1 MVGRAGRRQSS
12 RRGCRWHRK
21 RDDVT
26 TEFSATELVKAL
38 RKQVTVLE
46 DDLRARVDG
55 ADVDARQ
62 AGVGER
68 WRAEHTAALQA
79 QRTAASWQ
87 AWRDERVTQAA
98 VAWVL
103 LTVFARYCEDHALVS
118 KAWIGGP
125 NADARQQALDARRAY
140 FTEFP
145 EHTDREWL
153 ETIIA
158 HFEKMEATRGLV
170 DIYSPIHQ
178 VAPSGDAARALLEF
192 WWDKDSSGDPLW
204 CFEGVDTRFLGDV
217 YQDLSEFAK
226 KTYALLQTP
235 EFVEEFIL
243 DQTLEPALAGRPL
256 EGFTVIDPTCGS
268 GHFLLGA
275 FHRLLERWESEAP
288 ALGRRVL
295 VQKALG
301 SVFGVDINP
310 FAVAIARFRLMVAA
324 LDASGD
330 KSIEKMIDITMN
342 LAAGDS
348 LLWGARQQALAD
360 DLWSLGTERM
370 TLATEDAGALKA
382 ILQRQHDVVVGNP
395 PYITVKDKALN
406 QTYREL
412 YSTCHR
418 KYALTVPFME
428 LFFDL
433 AKSNAEGRPGWV
445 GQITSNSFM
454 KREFGS
460 KLIEE
465 FLRNCDLRKVI
476 DTSGAYIPGH
486 GTPTVILVGRN
497 CSPVGDSVRAVLGVR
512 GEPGR
517 PEVPAEGVVWSAIV
531 NHIDEPGFD
540 SAWISV
546 ADLDRSAL
554 NAHPWSLSGGGA
566 VELLEQVQA
575 RCASQLRTSVK
586 EIGFGAVTAEDSA
599 FMLGADKLRRSAVMQ
614 EFQRPVV
621 EGDVVREW
629 AVAPAQAAL
638 WPYNEQT
645 LDPEL
650 KAVTARLLWPNKAM
664 LSLRINLGQSQ
675 LERGL
680 TWFEYS
686 MFFKDRY
693 RTPLSITFAFVATHN
708 HFVLDRGGKVFK
720 QSAPVIKLPEGAT
733 EDDHLRLLG
742 VLNSSVACF
751 WLKQNSYPKGGDP
764 VGQDGARVS
773 AEAWSD
779 RYEFTG
785 TTLKDFPLLSDYP
798 LARSRI
804 LDSFAQELVSYTP
817 IAIAEESIPTA
828 EALQSARRQS
838 EHIRALMIA
847 HQEELDWECY
857 RLYGLIDE
865 DLTYAGD
872 LPGIGLGE
880 RAFEIILA
888 RVMED
893 GERTTW
899 FERHRSTPITEIP
912 AHLPDDY
919 RELIQRRLDII
930 ASNPNIRLLEKP
942 EHKRRWAS
950 EPWDKRVTEA
960 LRDWLLDRVENRDL
974 WFEDGHPV
982 PKSVAQL
989 ADRLD
994 RDEDFRRVLRL
1005 WAGNPDVSTG
1015 AALAKLLEEEG
1026 VPYLA
1031 ALRYKPAGLIKREAW
1046 EHTWDLQRREDAG
1059 ETLDTPIPVPPKY
1072 KPADFVKTSYWS
1084 RRGKLDVPKER
1095 FVSYPGA
1102 GRDNDTSQ
1110 LLGWAG
1116 WDHAEQALA
1125 LAGLVDDRI
1134 DRDGWDQSAPEKL
1147 VPMLAGLAELMP
1159 WVRQWHGEI
1168 DPEYGESVADTL
1180 DEVLRTHSAALGV
1193 TTEDL
1198 AAWRPAASTRGGR
1211 TAKKLA
1217 KETDSA

>member
-1 MVGRAGRRQSS
+1 MA
-12 RRGCRWHRK
+12 
-21 RDDVT
+21 D
-26 TEFSATELVKAL
+26 FSATELVKAL

-55 ADVDARQ
+55 ADVDTRQ
-62 AGVGER
+62 PGVEQR
-68 WRAEHTAALQA
+68 WRAEYTAALQA

-118 KAWIGGP
+118 RAWIGGP
-125 NADARQQALDARRAY
+125 DADARQQALDARRAY

-153 ETIIA
+153 ETIVA
-158 HFEKMEATRGLV
+158 HFAKMEATRGLV
-170 DIYSPIHQ
+170 DSYSPMHQ
-178 VAPSGDAARALLEF
+178 VAPSGDAARSLLEF
-192 WWDKDSSGDPLW
+192 WWDKNASGDPLW
-204 CFEGVDTRFLGDV
+204 SFAGVDTRFLGDV

-243 DQTLEPALAGRPL
+243 DQTLEPALKERPL

-275 FHRLLERWESEAP
+275 FHRLLERWENEAP

-295 VQKALG
+295 VQKALA

-324 LDASGD
+324 LEASGD
-330 KSIEKMIDITMN
+330 KSIEKLIDIELN

-360 DLWSLGTERM
+360 DLWSTGAEQM
-370 TLATEDAGALKA
+370 AYATENADALRA
-382 ILQRQHDVVVGNP
+382 ILQREHDVVVGNP
-395 PYITVKDKALN
+395 PYITVKDAALN
-406 QTYREL
+406 ATYRQL

-418 KYALTVPFME
+418 QYALTVPFME

-433 AKSNAEGRPGWV
+433 AKSNSEGKPGWV

-465 FLRNCDLRKVI
+465 FLGTRDLKRVI

-497 CSPVGDSVRAVLGVR
+497 RTPVGETVRAVLGVR

-517 PEVPAEGVVWSAIV
+517 PEESARGIVWSRIV
-531 NHIDEPGFD
+531 AHIDEPGFD
-540 SAWISV
+540 DGWISV
-546 ADLDRSAL
+546 AELDRSL
-554 NAHPWSLSGGGA
+554 LQTHPWSLSGGGA
-566 VELLEQVQA
+566 VELAQSVTSAAVSVLDSHVSSIGRTTVVGEDDA
-575 RCASQLRTSVK
+575 WIYDAHNSKRFMEMLPLREFVVGEDVRDF
-586 EIGFGAVTAEDSA
+586 EIAPSTLVVNPYVDSA
-599 FMLGADKLRRSAVMQ
+599 NETPVSERS
-614 EFQRPVV
+614 PVV
-621 EGDVVREW
+621 
-629 AVAPAQAAL
+629 AHL
-638 WPYNEQT
+638 WPQRT
-645 LDPEL
+645 LL
-650 KAVTARLLWPNKAM
+650 
-664 LSLRINLGQSQ
+664 QSRTVFQ
-675 LERGL
+675 KTLTERGL
-680 TWFEYS
+680 PWWVHLESYS
-686 MFFKDRY
+686 SKL

-708 HFVLDRGGKVFK
+708 HFVLDRGGKVFNR
-720 QSAPVIKLPEGAT
+720 SAPVIKLPEGAS

-742 VLNSSVACF
+742 VLNSSVGCF
-751 WLKQNSYPKGGDP
+751 WLKQNSHNKGGGGIGRGD
-764 VGQDGARVS
+764 
-773 AEAWSD
+773 SD
-779 RYEFTG
+779 ESWEQRYEFTG
-785 TTLKDFPLLSDYP
+785 TTLDDFPLPSSYP
-798 LARSRI
+798 LERGRTLDTLARV
-804 LDSFAQELVSYTP
+804 LAAQTP
-817 IAIAEESIPTA
+817 SAVAASGVPTA
-828 EALQSARRQS
+828 KALEHAHDES
-838 EHIRALMIA
+838 ERIRALMIA

-865 DLTYAGD
+865 DLTYSGE
-872 LPGIGLGE
+872 LPGTTLGE
-880 RAFEIILA
+880 RAFEIALA
-888 RVMED
+888 RAVES
-893 GERTTW
+893 GEHTAW
-899 FERHRSTPITEIP
+899 FERHRSTPTTEIP
-912 AHLPDDY
+912 SHLPADY
-919 RELIQRRLDII
+919 RDLLQRRLDVIK
-930 ASNPNIRLLEKP
+930 SNPHIRLLEKP
-942 EHKRRWAS
+942 EYKRRWAS

-974 WFEDGHPV
+974 WFEGDHPT
-982 PKSVAQL
+982 PRSVAQL

-994 RDEDFRRVLRL
+994 RDNDFRQVLRL
-1005 WAGNPDVSTG
+1005 WAGNNEVSTS
-1015 AALAKLLEEEG
+1015 AALAKLLDEEG

-1031 ALRYKPAGLIKREAW
+1031 ALRYKPSGLIKREAW

-1059 ETLDTPIPVPPKY
+1059 EKLGTPIPVPPKY
-1072 KPADFVKTSYWS
+1072 KPADFLKTSYWS

-1095 FVSYPGA
+1095 FIAYPNA
-1102 GRDNDTSQ
+1102 NRDTDPSM

-1125 LAGLVDDRI
+1125 LAGLVDERI
-1134 DRDGWDQSAPEKL
+1134 AAEGWDQANPDRL
-1147 VPMLAGLAELMP
+1147 TPMLAGLAELLP

-1168 DPEYGESVADTL
+1168 DPEYGESVADTIA
-1180 DEVLRTHSAALGV
+1180 EVLRSHSTDLGI
-1193 TTEDL
+1193 TPDDL
-1198 AAWRPAASTRGGR
+1198 AVWRPPASARGRR
-1211 TAKKLA
+1211 TVKKSA
-1217 KETDSA
+1217 KENDDA

>member
-1 MVGRAGRRQSS
+1 MA
-12 RRGCRWHRK
+12 
-21 RDDVT
+21 D
-26 TEFSATELVKAL
+26 FSATELVKAL

-55 ADVDARQ
+55 ADVDTRQ
-62 AGVGER
+62 PGVEQR
-68 WRAEHTAALQA
+68 WRAEYTAALQA

-125 NADARQQALDARRAY
+125 DADARQQALDARRAY
-140 FTEFP
+140 FAEFP

-153 ETIIA
+153 ETIVA
-158 HFEKMEATRGLV
+158 HFAKMEATRGLV
-170 DIYSPIHQ
+170 DSYSPMHQ
-178 VAPSGDAARALLEF
+178 VAPSGDAARSLLEF
-192 WWDKDSSGDPLW
+192 WWDKDASGEPLW
-204 CFEGVDTRFLGDV
+204 SFAGVDTRFLGDV

-243 DQTLEPALAGRPL
+243 DQTLEPALKERPL

-275 FHRLLERWESEAP
+275 FHRLLERWENEAP

-295 VQKALG
+295 VQKALA

-330 KSIEKMIDITMN
+330 KSIEKLIDIELN

-360 DLWSLGTERM
+360 DLWSTGAEQM
-370 TLATEDAGALKA
+370 AYATENADALKA
-382 ILQRQHDVVVGNP
+382 ILQREHDVVVGNP

-433 AKSNAEGRPGWV
+433 AKSDSNSKPGWV

-465 FLRNCDLRKVI
+465 FLSTRDLRRVI

-497 CSPVGDSVRAVLGVR
+497 RTPVGETVRAVLGVR

-517 PEVPAEGVVWSAIV
+517 PNDPAKGIVWSAIV
-531 NHIDEPGFD
+531 EHVDDPRFD
-540 SAWISV
+540 NGWISV
-546 ADLDRSAL
+546 ADLDRAL
-554 NAHPWSLSGGGA
+554 LRVHPWSLSGGGA
-566 VELLEQVQA
+566 VELLEAVDSA
-575 RCASQLRTSVK
+575 TSRRLGDLVK
-586 EIGFGAVTAEDSA
+586 RIGFFGV
-599 FMLGADKLRRSAVMQ
+599 MGADDALTLPREFAASDRYVDSGYAPLVQGDEVRDFAVEPGFAAFFPYSKTRELQPLLAYRLMG
-614 EFQRPVV
+614 QR
-621 EGDVVREW
+621 
-629 AVAPAQAAL
+629 L
-638 WPYNEQT
+638 WPYRTEMGNRATFGGGTYLSDGRPWYEWHQV
-645 LDPEL
+645 PED
-650 KAVTARLLWPNKAM
+650 KGTSP
-664 LSLRINLGQSQ
+664 
-675 LERGL
+675 
-680 TWFEYS
+680 F
-686 MFFKDRY
+686 
-693 RTPLSITFAFVATHN
+693 SITFAEVATHN

-720 QSAPVIKLPEGAT
+720 QTAPVIKLPEGAS

-751 WLKQNSYPKGGDP
+751 WLKQNCFNKGGDP
-764 VGQDGARVS
+764 VGSEGARIS
-773 AEAWSD
+773 TTAWSD
-779 RYEFTG
+779 RFQFNG
-785 TTLKDFPLLSDYP
+785 TTLKDFPLPALYP
-798 LARSRI
+798 LERART
-804 LDSFAQELVSYTP
+804 LDALAQELAAHTP
-817 IAIAEESIPTA
+817 SSVAGTGVPTA
-828 EALQSARRQS
+828 EALEHARGEWER
-838 EHIRALMIA
+838 IRALMIA

-865 DLTYAGD
+865 DLIYAGG
-872 LPGIGLGE
+872 LPGIALGE
-880 RAFEIILA
+880 RTFEIALA
-888 RVMED
+888 RAVES
-893 GERTTW
+893 GEHTAW

-912 AHLPDDY
+912 SHLPDDY
-919 RELIQRRLDII
+919 RELLQRRLDMI
-930 ASNPNIRLLEKP
+930 ASNPGIRLLEKP
-942 EHKRRWAS
+942 EHKRRWAT

-974 WFEDGHPV
+974 WFEGDHPT
-982 PKSVAQL
+982 PRSVAQL

-994 RDEDFRRVLRL
+994 RDEDFHQVLRL
-1005 WAGNPDVSTG
+1005 WAGNNEVSTS
-1015 AALAKLLEEEG
+1015 AALAKLLDEEG

-1031 ALRYKPAGLIKREAW
+1031 ALRYKPSGLIKREAW

-1059 ETLDTPIPVPPKY
+1059 EKLDGPIPVPPKY
-1072 KPADFVKTSYWS
+1072 KPADFLKTSYWS

-1095 FVSYPGA
+1095 FISYPNA
-1102 GRDNDTSQ
+1102 NRDTDPTM

-1125 LAGLVDDRI
+1125 LAGLVDERI
-1134 DRDGWDQSAPEKL
+1134 ATDGWDQTSHDKL
-1147 VPMLAGLAELMP
+1147 TPMLAGLAELLP

-1168 DPEYGESVADTL
+1168 DPEYGESVADTIE
-1180 DEVLRTHSAALGV
+1180 EVLRAHSADLGV

-1198 AAWRPAASTRGGR
+1198 AAWRPPAPTRGRG
-1211 TAKKLA
+1211 TAA
-1217 KETDSA
+1217 KSAKGTDPA